1 MSEIHLRNLDL
12 NLLRVF
18 TALLEEQGATRAG
31 ARLGLTQSAV
41 SHALGRLRAAL
52 GDELFVRGPAGLQA
66 SARAL
71 QMSQPV
77 RAALKLLEEAV
88 APARF
93 DPATTERVFNVAASA
108 YACSVVMPGVVRRLL
123 DEAPGAKLHLL
134 APTSN
139 LAEDLDRGWLDMVI
153 GGFDHVAERFS
164 HTPLF
169 EDTGVWVIR
178 AGHPALAG
186 PISDEVL
193 AKLPRLLISSS
204 DAPRPDRRG
213 VDLQRISNWSES
225 YALGGV
231 TLREVEGPISVPDPY
246 SALVMV
252 GETDVAALMPRRL
265 AMLAEEAGRVVVIE
279 STGEAPPFT
288 VGAVVRSGEGGAV
301 EWLLKVICDV
311 AGAL

>member
-1 MSEIHLRNLDL
+1 MTEIHLRNLDL

-18 TALLEEQGATRAG
+18 MALLEEQSATRAG
-31 ARLGLTQSAV
+31 ERLGLTQSAV
-41 SHALGRLRAAL
+41 SHALGRLRLAL
-52 GDELFVRGPAGLQA
+52 GDDLFVRGSSGLQA
-66 SARAL
+66 TPRAL
-71 QMSQPV
+71 EISQPV

-108 YACSVVMPGVVRRLL
+108 YACSVLMPGVVRRLL

-134 APTSN
+134 APSPN

-153 GGFDHVAERFS
+153 GGFDHVAGRFT

-169 EDTGVWVIR
+169 EDTGVWVVR
-178 AGHPALAG
+178 VGHPVLSQ
-186 PISDEVL
+186 PISDKVL
-193 AKLPRLLISSS
+193 ANLPRLLISSP
-204 DAPRPDRRG
+204 DAPRADRRG
-213 VDLQRISNWSES
+213 VDLQRIANWSES

-265 AMLAEEAGRVVVIE
+265 AMLAQEAGRVVVIE

-288 VGAVVRSGEGGAV
+288 IGAVVRGGEGGSV
-301 EWLLKVICDV
+301 EWLLRVICEV
-311 AGAL
+311 AAAL

>member
-1 MSEIHLRNLDL
+1 MTEIHLRNLDL

-18 TALLEEQGATRAG
+18 MALLEEQSATRAG
-31 ARLGLTQSAV
+31 ERLGLTQSAV
-41 SHALGRLRAAL
+41 SHALGRLRLAL
-52 GDELFVRGPAGLQA
+52 GDDLFVRGSSGLQA
-66 SARAL
+66 TPRAL
-71 QMSQPV
+71 EISQPV

-108 YACSVVMPGVVRRLL
+108 YGCSVLMPGVVRRLL

-134 APTSN
+134 APSPN

-153 GGFDHVAERFS
+153 GGFDHVAGRFT

-169 EDTGVWVIR
+169 EDTGVWVVR
-178 AGHPALAG
+178 AGHPVLSQ
-186 PISDEVL
+186 PISDRVL
-193 AKLPRLLISSS
+193 AKLPRLLISSP
-204 DAPRPDRRG
+204 DAPRSDRRG
-213 VDLQRISNWSES
+213 VDLQRIANWSES

-231 TLREVEGPISVPDPY
+231 TLREAEGPISVPDPY

-265 AMLAEEAGRVVVIE
+265 ATLAQEAGRVVVIE

-288 VGAVVRSGEGGAV
+288 IGAVVRGGEGGSV
-301 EWLLKVICDV
+301 EWLLRVICEV
-311 AGAL
+311 ANAL